1 MEKREKIDKKLLKR
15 NIKKLWQ
22 YVKIDKKFIII
33 FIILTVIRTGIGVVL
48 PLISAKVILNLSTGL
63 FDELLM
69 AAFILLIINLIDM
82 ILRNLVDYC
91 NEHIG
96 NTTRNSLQIDLA
108 REFLKLEISEIDKS
122 STGTLSEMIN
132 YEANNLSYVI
142 FRFIYNIT
150 DILSKIGV
158 VVTVFILNKYI
169 FAYFLILA
177 IINFIISEIRNQV
190 QEKHWQKERKAR
202 EEKYSIISEL
212 IRGIRDI
219 KVLNAN
225 KTIMKVVDEKITNVT
240 RETVASNNSYRK
252 FSVITSIIR
261 QIANFGFY
269 VLGIILC
276 NFNLLTASTFLI
288 LYNYRGNLDNLF
300 GGITSFSEDL
310 REFNFNAKRVFDVIY
325 GDNFKKETFGDKKLK
340 QINGYIEFRDV
351 TFSYT
356 GKKDVIKNVSFKIN
370 PNETVGF
377 VGKSGSGKSTLFS
390 LLTKLY
396 NVNKGSILIDGIN
409 INELDETTLRGNI
422 SIITQSPYIFNFSI
436 KNNLLLA
443 SPKASMKDIRKA
455 CKLAMIDDF
464 IMELDEKYD
473 TILGE
478 NGIILSGGQK
488 QRLAIARALL
498 MNTEIMLF
506 DEATS
511 ALDNETQDSIQEAIH
526 NLKGK
531 YTILIIAHR
540 LSTVLDNDKIFVID
554 NGKVVGEGTHK
565 KLMKENKIYQNL
577 YKKEVV

>member
-33 FIILTVIRTGIGVVL
+33 FIILTVIRTGIGVIL
-48 PLISAKVILNLSTGL
+48 PLVSAKVILNLSTGL

-177 IINFIISEIRNQV
+177 IINFIISEIRNRI

-225 KTIMKVVDEKITNVT
+225 KTIMKVVDEKITNLT

-300 GGITSFSEDL
+300 GGITSFSEDI

-396 NVNKGSILIDGIN
+396 NVNKGSILIDEIN
-409 INELDETTLRGNI
+409 INELDKTTLRGNI

-540 LSTVLDNDKIFVID
+540 LSTVLDSDKIFVID
-554 NGKVVGEGTHK
+554 NGKVAGEGTHK

>member
-33 FIILTVIRTGIGVVL
+33 FIILTVIRTGIGVIL
-48 PLISAKVILNLSTGL
+48 PLVSAKVILNLSTGL

-177 IINFIISEIRNQV
+177 IINFIISEIRNRI

-300 GGITSFSEDL
+300 GGITSFSEDI

-356 GKKDVIKNVSFKIN
+356 GKKDVIKNVNFKIN
-370 PNETVGF
+370 PNETIGF

-464 IMELDEKYD
+464 IMGLDEKYD

-540 LSTVLDNDKIFVID
+540 LSTVLDSDKIFVID

>member
-33 FIILTVIRTGIGVVL
+33 FIILTVIRTGIGVIL
-48 PLISAKVILNLSTGL
+48 PLVSAKVILNLSTGL

-177 IINFIISEIRNQV
+177 IINFIISEIRNRI

-240 RETVASNNSYRK
+240 RETVASNN
-252 FSVITSIIR
+252 
-261 QIANFGFY
+261 
-269 VLGIILC
+269 
-276 NFNLLTASTFLI
+276 
-288 LYNYRGNLDNLF
+288 
-300 GGITSFSEDL
+300 
-310 REFNFNAKRVFDVIY
+310 
-325 GDNFKKETFGDKKLK
+325 
-340 QINGYIEFRDV
+340 
-351 TFSYT
+351 
-356 GKKDVIKNVSFKIN
+356 
-370 PNETVGF
+370 
-377 VGKSGSGKSTLFS
+377 GS
-390 LLTKLY
+390 
-396 NVNKGSILIDGIN
+396 
-409 INELDETTLRGNI
+409 
-422 SIITQSPYIFNFSI
+422 
-436 KNNLLLA
+436 
-443 SPKASMKDIRKA
+443 
-455 CKLAMIDDF
+455 
-464 IMELDEKYD
+464 
-473 TILGE
+473 
-478 NGIILSGGQK
+478 
-488 QRLAIARALL
+488 
-498 MNTEIMLF
+498 
-506 DEATS
+506 
-511 ALDNETQDSIQEAIH
+511 
-526 NLKGK
+526 
-531 YTILIIAHR
+531 
-540 LSTVLDNDKIFVID
+540 
-554 NGKVVGEGTHK
+554 
-565 KLMKENKIYQNL
+565 
-577 YKKEVV
+577 